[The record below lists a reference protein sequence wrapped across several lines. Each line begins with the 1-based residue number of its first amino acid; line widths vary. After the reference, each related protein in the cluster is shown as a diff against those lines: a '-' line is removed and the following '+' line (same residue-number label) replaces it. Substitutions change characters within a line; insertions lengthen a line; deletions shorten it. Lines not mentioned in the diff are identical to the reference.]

1 MAVPAHLSPNTND
14 ALPTDELASDRL
26 GGADERRARL
36 EQAYSQF
43 SRVSGQLSQSY
54 ALLEDQVQ
62 TLKSQLADVS
72 AQRNQELAEKA
83 RLAGRLQNL
92 LDLLPGGVVVL
103 DGRGVVRE
111 VNPAARE
118 LLGEPIEGMLWR
130 DIIRERFAPRED
142 DYHEVSLR
150 TGRRVSMATRSLVDE
165 PGQLILIT
173 DLTETRALQSQ
184 LARHERLSALGRMV
198 ASLAHQIRTPLT
210 TAMLYASHLNDPDL
224 AETNRQRFT
233 ERLKGRLET
242 IEHQVRDMLMFAKGD
257 LPLTNRVSV
266 VDLFESLR
274 QQAEPVIERA
284 GAYCAWENQ
293 CKADAW
299 LTCNR
304 ETLIG
309 AALNLIENAIQAG
322 APVARLKVRA
332 RLVENQLS
340 LIVIDTGEG
349 MSAAE
354 LKHIGEPFHT
364 TRDQGTGLGV
374 SVVKSVAQA
383 HGGAFYLRSKAG
395 WGTCAELL
403 IPLAKQ
409 RQRSDAAEENAA

>member
-1 MAVPAHLSPNTND
+1 
-14 ALPTDELASDRL
+14 
-26 GGADERRARL
+26 
-36 EQAYSQF
+36 
-43 SRVSGQLSQSY
+43 
-54 ALLEDQVQ
+54 
-62 TLKSQLADVS
+62 
-72 AQRNQELAEKA
+72 
-83 RLAGRLQNL
+83 
-92 LDLLPGGVVVL
+92 
-103 DGRGVVRE
+103 
-111 VNPAARE
+111 
-118 LLGEPIEGMLWR
+118 
-130 DIIRERFAPRED
+130 
-142 DYHEVSLR
+142 
-150 TGRRVSMATRSLVDE
+150 
-165 PGQLILIT
+165 
-173 DLTETRALQSQ
+173 
-184 LARHERLSALGRMV
+184 
-198 ASLAHQIRTPLT
+198 
-210 TAMLYASHLNDPDL
+210 
-224 AETNRQRFT
+224 
-233 ERLKGRLET
+233 
-242 IEHQVRDMLMFAKGD
+242 MLMFAKGD
-257 LPLTNRVSV
+257 LPLNNRVSV
-266 VDLFESLR
+266 ADLFESLR

-284 GAYCAWENQ
+284 GAYCAWDNQ
-293 CKADAW
+293 CAADAW

-332 RLVENQLS
+332 RLVEKQLS

-409 RQRSDAAEENAA
+409 RQRSDAAEESTA